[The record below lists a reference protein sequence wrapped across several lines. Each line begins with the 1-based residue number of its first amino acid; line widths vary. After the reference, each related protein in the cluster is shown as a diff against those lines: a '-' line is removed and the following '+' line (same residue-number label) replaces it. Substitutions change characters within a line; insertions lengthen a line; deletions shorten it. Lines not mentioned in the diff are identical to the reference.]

1 MYICKLLSKNIMTDT
16 VRYKKNL
23 VFAVACLGMCFFG
36 IATIVLGSILPQLTA
51 KMGFDNLQAASL
63 VAFMPVGSLA
73 GSIFFGPIVDRFG
86 HKVMLILCSFILL
99 LGLQG
104 VAFFSEIWKLQLSI
118 FAIGLGGG
126 VLNGETNSLASDISE
141 ANEKGTRLS
150 ILSVFYGIGAIS
162 IPILL
167 RSLSEFY
174 SYNEILYG
182 LGVIMLVIIL
192 FFMTVAFP
200 APKQAKGFPIK
211 KGIGLLKEKG
221 LLLLSFILFFES
233 GIEVCCSTWTTSY
246 FNQVTE
252 VTKSQALTALT
263 LMIVG
268 LTVSRMVL
276 AVIYRKVK
284 QEKVLPYC
292 LLVGVIGFALLTYRP
307 DYIRAYAGMFLIG
320 AGLAATFPTVLS
332 VIGSMY
338 AELSGTAFSIA
349 LAVGLCGQI
358 LFNYSTGAIS
368 QLFGG
373 IDFFPY
379 MMMSGI
385 VIMIILFKLKNIK
398 KNS

>member
-1 MYICKLLSKNIMTDT
+1 MTDT